1 MNIVAKI
8 AAGVMLGI
16 AASLLLLF
24 GLAWGGYA
32 IFLSFADRVGLAWA
46 AAITAF
52 IFLFVPVIV
61 IAIAAIARPKPKPKE
76 GFAAIVEA
84 LASVAKEKP
93 FFGILAAGLFGA
105 AEVAMNRW
113 RRRKDR

>member
-1 MNIVAKI
+1 MNIVTKI

-16 AASLLLLF
+16 AAALLLLF

-32 IFLSFADRVGLAWA
+32 IFLSFANHVGVAWA

-52 IFLFVPVIV
+52 IFLFVPVV
-61 IAIAAIARPKPKPKE
+61 VLLIAAIVRPKPKPKE
-76 GFAAIVEA
+76 GMAAIVTA
-84 LASVAKEKP
+84 LAAVAKDKP
-93 FFGILAAGLFGA
+93 FFGLLAAGLFGI
-105 AEVAMNRW
+105 AEVAMARW